1 MVIIKIIRESF
12 LLAFQE
18 LYNNKLRSLLSLTGI
33 TIGIFCIISVF
44 ASVDTLENDIHS
56 SIDEM
61 GDNVVYVEKWPWDFS
76 SDYPWWKYINRP
88 DANYKDYK
96 GLKKYS
102 DKSRAVALQVV
113 LLDRLVQFKN
123 NYMEDSDVAGVS
135 YEFNTIYAMDFQ
147 SGRFFSAH
155 ESESG
160 VNVAVIGYDVANTLF
175 PFADYAI
182 GKVIKVMGRKVKV
195 VGVIEKE
202 GESIVGSGLDEVI
215 IMPYNY
221 TIKLVNKNS
230 NVVAKR
236 VIVKAKDGVTLPE
249 LKDELTM
256 ILRNIRGLRPKDD
269 DNFALNQS
277 SIIQQGIEESFG
289 VINFAGGFIG
299 IFSILVGGFGIANIM
314 FVSVKERTRIIGVKL
329 SLGARKVFILLEF
342 LIESTI
348 LCLLGGLLGLLL
360 VYLLFYLLSQA
371 INYTLVVSLNN
382 IILGIGISV
391 VIGLIAGI
399 FPASSAARMDP
410 VEAMRK

>member
-61 GDNVVYVEKWPWDFS
+61 GDNVVYVEKWPWNFS
-76 SDYPWWKYINRP
+76 SEYPWWKYMNRP
-88 DANYKDYK
+88 EANYKDYK

-102 DKSRAVALQVV
+102 DKSRAVAIQVV
-113 LLDRLVQFKN
+113 LMDRLAQFKN

-135 YEFNTIYAMDFQ
+135 FEFNTIYAMDFQ

-160 VNVAVIGYDVANTLF
+160 ENVAVIGYDVANTLF

-182 GKVIKVMGRKVKV
+182 GKEIKVMGRKVKV

-221 TIKLVNKNS
+221 TIKLINKNS
-230 NVVAKR
+230 NAIGKR

-256 ILRNIRGLRPKDD
+256 ILRNIRGLRPMDD

-277 SIIQQGIEESFG
+277 SIIQQGIEESFS

-314 FVSVKERTRIIGVKL
+314 FVSVKERTRVIGVKL

-342 LIESTI
+342 LIESTV
-348 LCLLGGLLGLLL
+348 LCLLGGLMGLLL

-382 IILGIGISV
+382 IILGVGISV
-391 VIGLIAGI
+391 AIGLIAGI